1 MQLTKEQIEA
11 LRKQLIEQ
19 VQHLPDEKKEEAIK
33 EIETLSDG
41 AIEQMYIEQITEKK
55 KDREET
61 IFRMI
66 VNGTVKSIKIDENSK
81 AIAVLDINPISDGHT
96 LIIPLEK
103 ISSIKELPSEAFAL
117 AKKLAKRIMNRLKAD
132 SVNIKPEIKFEEA
145 IIELIPFYKDKI
157 ESKERKKATN
167 EELEITAKKLRPQK
181 KNKIKEKNKREENQ
195 KNESHKIPMP
205 IP

>member
-195 KNESHKIPMP
+195 KNESHKIPMT
-205 IP
+205 IQ